1 MLDGYLIILTTI
13 FYEHKLE
20 KRGLRG
26 YKPLSMMSWLFRRMM
41 VSITLLQYDHG
52 LVRQV
57 IDVLGAVVKD
67 RSAQKHMEDVKDMAL
82 FLDRFIDQM
91 HHAKEERFLFPKA
104 VELKAMKQQDMD
116 ELVADHAAV
125 RSLAK
130 EIIAEVRREDM
141 ESFYRDAE
149 TMVRTMQAHVN
160 REEETVF
167 PFMEEHLGE
176 DADAFVYKQY
186 EDYIL
191 KNFPPDFYATTEELA
206 TRLQDRILGPNYYQ
220 SLKKP
225 LR

>member
-1 MLDGYLIILTTI
+1 M
-13 FYEHKLE
+13 
-20 KRGLRG
+20 
-26 YKPLSMMSWLFRRMM
+26 
-41 VSITLLQYDHG
+41 LQYDHG

-57 IDVLGAVVKD
+57 IDVFGVVVKKK
-67 RSAQKHMEDVKDMAL
+67 SAHEHMEDVKEMAM

-125 RSLAK
+125 RLLAK
-130 EIIAEVRREDM
+130 EIVAEVRREDM
-141 ESFYRDAE
+141 GRLRDAE
-149 TMVRTMQAHVN
+149 MMVRTMQAHVN

-176 DADAFVYKQY
+176 EADAFVYKRY
-186 EDYIL
+186 EHYIL
-191 KNFPPDFYATTEELA
+191 KNCCGLLCHHRGAGHEVA
-206 TRLQDRILGPNYYQ
+206 GSGSSVQDLYQ
-220 SLKKP
+220 SLEKP

>member
-1 MLDGYLIILTTI
+1 MLNGYLIILTTI

-20 KRGLRG
+20 KRALRG

-125 RSLAK
+125 RSGQGDH
-130 EIIAEVRREDM
+130 R
-141 ESFYRDAE
+141 
-149 TMVRTMQAHVN
+149 
-160 REEETVF
+160 
-167 PFMEEHLGE
+167 GG
-176 DADAFVYKQY
+176 
-186 EDYIL
+186 
-191 KNFPPDFYATTEELA
+191 TT
-206 TRLQDRILGPNYYQ
+206 
-220 SLKKP
+220 
-225 LR
+225 